1 MKKLLLM
8 TAITAA
14 IFAVDA
20 SASLTELPT
29 IAGSSPLK
37 VDFSTSTGVQN
48 VANVPL
54 PNNLYVAGSSAAR
67 GFLERTAEAYAKPGS
82 VIYKYQNTGA
92 SASIFTYVFT
102 AGDTAAANG
111 LVKDQTYVI
120 HYRTRDGSITAP
132 LISSFPTP
140 DKAVG
145 VTFNSLADFAV
156 KAGEYTC
163 GSASAVT
170 ATAPLMVICKS
181 TTSPEKLV
189 VAPANAT
196 GAAGKPSVLALSD
209 VDAAQFVSPLNGANV
224 ANGLPK
230 KALTMGSTAIAA
242 QVFGIGVNL
251 KLRNAMQTA
260 QLASGSLPSTCV
272 AGDDTEACMP
282 GFTTAQITSIFAA
295 GRFNDWTNL
304 SYGTGNLVL
313 ANPGKTPKNTA
324 VHICSRTAGSG
335 TLATFQ
341 TVFENAPCT
350 VNEAIQ
356 AAVSTTIVPLQSSVL
371 GVEAPSATAKVYH
384 SIESSG
390 DVENCLASLDGYDVA
405 KKAAST
411 TGIVGNGNFGA
422 GNTSPLV
429 LNPATSGEDF
439 RWAVGIFNADRN
451 ATNALP
457 YRFIKID
464 GYSPSLINTANGKY
478 KFWSE
483 LSYITPTPTTKLSL
497 TAQAF
502 VNGMSKP
509 EIIAKSNLKT
519 ASWDKTAASA
529 SGYMATAARVISSA
543 KAFNPASPVMP
554 FTHSNG
560 ANSVGSVNHCRAPA
574 ILNGN
579 VTLPGL
585 N

>member
-20 SASLTELPT
+20 SASLTEIPT
-29 IAGSSPLK
+29 IAGSTPPK
-37 VDFSTSTGVQN
+37 VDFSTKTGVQN

-54 PNNLYVAGSSAAR
+54 ANNLYVAGSSAAR
-67 GFLERTAEAYAKPGS
+67 NFLEKTIEAYAKPAS
-82 VIYKYQNTGA
+82 VIYKYNNSGA
-92 SASIFTYVFT
+92 SANIHTYVFT
-102 AGDTAAANG
+102 AGDTAVANG

-132 LISSFPTP
+132 LIASVPTP

-145 VTFNSLADFAV
+145 VTFNSLADFDAN
-156 KAGEYTC
+156 AANYTC
-163 GSASAVT
+163 GSAAAVT
-170 ATAPLMVICKS
+170 ATAPLMVTCKG
-181 TTSPEKLV
+181 TTPEKLV

-196 GAAGKPSVLALSD
+196 GAAGKPSVLGISD
-209 VDAAQFVSPLNGANV
+209 VDAAQFVSPLNGANA
-224 ANGLPK
+224 ANGLTK
-230 KALTMGSTAIAA
+230 KALTMGSTAFAA

-251 KLRNAMQTA
+251 KLRNAMQNA
-260 QLASGSLPSTCV
+260 QIASGTLPASC
-272 AGDDTEACMP
+272 AGLDTEECMP

-304 SYGTGNLVL
+304 SYGTGNLVS

-341 TVFENAPCT
+341 TVFENAPCS

-356 AAVSTTIVPLQSSVL
+356 AAVSTTVIPLQSSVL
-371 GVEAPSATAKVYH
+371 GVEAANATSKVYH
-384 SIESSG
+384 AIESSG

-422 GNTSPLV
+422 GTTQPLV
-429 LNPATSGEDF
+429 LSPATSEGDF
-439 RWAVGIFNADRN
+439 RWAVGLFG
-451 ATNALP
+451 ATSNTANALP
-457 YRFIKID
+457 YRFVKID
-464 GYSPSLINTANGKY
+464 GYAPSLINTANGKY

-483 LSYITPTPTTKLSL
+483 LSYVTPTPTTKLSS

-502 VNGMSKP
+502 VNGMSRP
-509 EIIAKSNLKT
+509 DIIAKGNPTK
-519 ASWDKTAASA
+519 ASWSTTAASA
-529 SGYMATAARVISSA
+529 SGYMATASKAITGVT
-543 KAFNPASPVMP
+543 AFNPALPVMP

-560 ANSVGSVNHCRAPA
+560 ANLVGSVNHCRAPA
-574 ILNGN
+574 ILSGN
-579 VTLPGL
+579 KTLPGL

>member
-29 IAGSSPLK
+29 IANSSPLK
-37 VDFSTSTGVQN
+37 VDFSTKTGVQN

-92 SASIFTYVFT
+92 SANIFTYVFT
-102 AGDTAAANG
+102 AGDTAVANG

-145 VTFNSLADFAV
+145 VTFNSLEDFA
-156 KAGEYTC
+156 ANAANYTC
-163 GSASAVT
+163 GSAAAVT
-170 ATAPLMVICKS
+170 ATAPLMVTCKG
-181 TTSPEKLV
+181 TTPEKLV

-196 GAAGKPSVLALSD
+196 GAAGRPSVLALSD
-209 VDAAQFVSPLNGANV
+209 VDAAQFVSSLNGANV

-230 KALTMGSTAIAA
+230 KALTMGSTAFAA

-251 KLRNAMQTA
+251 KLRNAMQNA
-260 QLASGSLPSTCV
+260 QIASGTLPASC

-282 GFTTAQITSIFAA
+282 GLTTAQITSIFAS

-304 SYGTGNLVL
+304 SYGTGNLVS

-356 AAVSTTIVPLQSSVL
+356 AAVSKTIFPLQSSVL
-371 GVEAPSATAKVYH
+371 GEEKPNATAKVYH

-390 DVENCLASLDGYDVA
+390 DVENCLASLDGFDVA

-422 GNTSPLV
+422 GTTPPLV
-429 LNPATSGEDF
+429 LSPATSGEDF

-457 YRFIKID
+457 FRFIKID

-519 ASWDKTAASA
+519 ASWDKTAATA
-529 SGYMATAARVISSA
+529 SGYMATAARAISGA
-543 KAFNPASPVMP
+543 KAFNPALPVMP

-560 ANSVGSVNHCRAPA
+560 GNSVGSVNHCRAPA

-579 VTLPGL
+579 VMLPGL

>member
-1 MKKLLLM
+1 M

-29 IAGSSPLK
+29 IANSSPLK

-67 GFLERTAEAYAKPGS
+67 GFLERTFEAYAKPGS

-92 SASIFTYVFT
+92 SANIFTYVFT
-102 AGDTAAANG
+102 AGDTAVANG

-145 VTFNSLADFAV
+145 VTFNSLADFA
-156 KAGEYTC
+156 ANAANYTC
-163 GSASAVT
+163 GSAAAVT
-170 ATAPLMVICKS
+170 ATAPLMVICKG
-181 TTSPEKLV
+181 TTPENLV

-196 GAAGKPSVLALSD
+196 GAAGRPSVLALSD
-209 VDAAQFVSPLNGANV
+209 VDAAQFVSSLNGANV
-224 ANGLPK
+224 ANGLAK
-230 KALTMGSTAIAA
+230 KALTMGSSPIAA
-242 QVFGIGVNL
+242 QIFGIGVNL
-251 KLRNAMQTA
+251 KLRNAMQNA
-260 QLASGSLPSTCV
+260 QIASGTLPASC
-272 AGDDTEACMP
+272 AGLDTEECMP
-282 GFTTAQITSIFAA
+282 GLTTAQITSIFAS

-304 SYGTGNLVL
+304 SYGTGNLVS

-341 TVFENAPCT
+341 TVFENAPCS

-356 AAVSTTIVPLQSSVL
+356 AAVSTTVIPLQSSVL
-371 GVEAPSATAKVYH
+371 GVEAANATSKVYH
-384 SIESSG
+384 AIESSG
-390 DVENCLASLDGYDVA
+390 DVENCMASLDGYDVA

-422 GNTSPLV
+422 GTTQPLV
-429 LNPATSGEDF
+429 LSPATSGEDF
-439 RWAVGIFNADRN
+439 RWAVGLFP
-451 ATNALP
+451 ATNNTTNSWP
-457 YRFIKID
+457 YRFVKID
-464 GYSPSLINTANGKY
+464 GYAPSLINTANGKY

-502 VNGMSKP
+502 VNGMSRP
-509 EIIAKSNLKT
+509 DIIAKGNPKT
-519 ASWDKTAASA
+519 ASWSTTAASA
-529 SGYMATAARVISSA
+529 SGYMATAAKAITGA
-543 KAFNPASPVMP
+543 TAFNPALPVMP

-574 ILNGN
+574 ILSGK

>member
-37 VDFSTSTGVQN
+37 VDFSTKTGVQN

-67 GFLERTAEAYAKPGS
+67 GFLERTAEAYAKSGT
-82 VIYKYQNTGA
+82 VIYKYQNSGA
-92 SASIFTYVFT
+92 SANIFTYVFT
-102 AGDTAAANG
+102 AGDIAVANG

-145 VTFNSLADFAV
+145 VTFNSLEDFA
-156 KAGEYTC
+156 ANAANYTC
-163 GSASAVT
+163 GSAAAVT
-170 ATAPLMVICKS
+170 ATAPLMVTCKG
-181 TTSPEKLV
+181 TTPEKLV

-196 GAAGKPSVLALSD
+196 GAAGKPSVLAISD
-209 VDAAQFVSPLNGANV
+209 VDAAQYVSPLNGANAV
-224 ANGLPK
+224 NGLPK
-230 KALTMGSTAIAA
+230 KALTMGSTAFAA

-251 KLRNAMQTA
+251 KLRNAMQAA
-260 QLASGSLPSTCV
+260 QLDSGSLPSTCTV
-272 AGDDTEACMP
+272 GDDTEACMP
-282 GFTTAQITSIFAA
+282 GFTSAQITSIFAS

-304 SYGTGNLVL
+304 SYGKGNLVS

-341 TVFENAPCT
+341 TVFENAPCS

-356 AAVSTTIVPLQSSVL
+356 AAVSKTIFPLQSSVL
-371 GVEAPSATAKVYH
+371 GEEKPNATAKVYH

-390 DVENCLASLDGYDVA
+390 DVENCLASLDGYDVLN
-405 KKAAST
+405 KKAST

-422 GNTSPLV
+422 GTTTPLV

-451 ATNALP
+451 ATKALP
-457 YRFIKID
+457 FRFIKID

-519 ASWDKTAASA
+519 ASWDTTAASA
-529 SGYMATAARVISSA
+529 SGYMATAARAISSA
-543 KAFNPASPVMP
+543 KAFNPALPVMP

>member
-1 MKKLLLM
+1 M

-20 SASLTELPT
+20 SASLTELPI
-29 IAGSSPLK
+29 IAGSTPPK

-82 VIYKYQNTGA
+82 VIYKYQNA
-92 SASIFTYVFT
+92 SANIFTYVFT
-102 AGDTAAANG
+102 AGDTAVLNG

-120 HYRTRDGSITAP
+120 HYRTRDGTITAP

-156 KAGEYTC
+156 KQGEYTC

-209 VDAAQFVSPLNGANV
+209 VDAAQFVSSLNGANV

-230 KALTMGSTAIAA
+230 KALTMGSTAFAA

-251 KLRNAMQTA
+251 KLRNAMQAA
-260 QLASGSLPSTCV
+260 QLDSGSLPSTCSV
-272 AGDDTEACMP
+272 GDDTEACMP
-282 GFTTAQITSIFAA
+282 GFTSAQITSIFAS

-304 SYGTGNLVL
+304 SYGKGNLVS

-356 AAVSTTIVPLQSSVL
+356 AEVSKTIFPLQSSVL
-371 GVEAPSATAKVYH
+371 GEEKPSATAKVYH

-390 DVENCLASLDGYDVA
+390 DVENCLASLDGYDVLN
-405 KKAAST
+405 KKAST

-422 GNTSPLV
+422 GTTTPLV

-451 ATNALP
+451 ATKALP
-457 YRFIKID
+457 FRFIKID

-519 ASWDKTAASA
+519 ASWSTTAANA
-529 SGYMATAARVISSA
+529 SGYMATAGYPSA
-543 KAFNPASPVMP
+543 NAVVFNPALPVMP
-554 FTHSNG
+554 FTHADG
-560 ANSVGSVNHCRAPA
+560 ANKLGSVNHCRAPA
-574 ILNGN
+574 ILSGN
-579 VTLPGL
+579 KILPGL

>member
-1 MKKLLLM
+1 M

-29 IAGSSPLK
+29 IAAGSSPLK

-48 VANVPL
+48 VLNVPL
-54 PNNLYVAGSSAAR
+54 PNNLYIAGSSAAR
-67 GFLERTAEAYAKPGS
+67 GFLEKTFEAYAKPGS
-82 VIYKYQNTGA
+82 VIYKYNNTGA
-92 SASIFTYVFT
+92 SANIHTYVFT
-102 AGDTAAANG
+102 AGDTAVANG

-132 LISSFPTP
+132 LIASVPTP

-145 VTFNSLADFAV
+145 VTFNSLADFDAN
-156 KAGEYTC
+156 AANYTC
-163 GSASAVT
+163 GSAAALT
-170 ATAPLMVICKS
+170 ATAPLMVTCKG
-181 TTSPEKLV
+181 TTPEKLV

-196 GAAGKPSVLALSD
+196 GAAGRPSVLALSD
-209 VDAAQFVSPLNGANV
+209 VDAAQFVSSLNGANV
-224 ANGLPK
+224 ANGLAK
-230 KALTMGSTAIAA
+230 KALTMGSSPIAA
-242 QVFGIGVNL
+242 QIFGIGVNL
-251 KLRNAMQTA
+251 KLRNAMQNA
-260 QLASGSLPSTCV
+260 QIASGTLPASC
-272 AGDDTEACMP
+272 AGLDTEECMP
-282 GFTTAQITSIFAA
+282 GLTTAQITSIFAS

-304 SYGTGNLVL
+304 SYGTGNLVS

-341 TVFENAPCT
+341 TVFENAPCS

-356 AAVSTTIVPLQSSVL
+356 AAVSTTVIPLQSSVL
-371 GVEAPSATAKVYH
+371 GVEAANATSKVYH
-384 SIESSG
+384 AIESSG
-390 DVENCLASLDGYDVA
+390 DVENCMASLDGYDVA

-422 GNTSPLV
+422 GTTQPLV
-429 LNPATSGEDF
+429 LSPATSEGDF
-439 RWAVGIFNADRN
+439 RWAVGLFG
-451 ATNALP
+451 ATSNLTNTLP
-457 YRFIKID
+457 YRFVKID
-464 GYSPSLINTANGKY
+464 GYAPSLINTANGKY

-483 LSYITPTPTTKLSL
+483 LSYVTPTPTTKLSL

-502 VNGMSKP
+502 VNGMSRP
-509 EIIAKSNLKT
+509 DIIAKGNPKT
-519 ASWDKTAASA
+519 ASWSTTAASA
-529 SGYMATAARVISSA
+529 SGYMATAAKAITGA
-543 KAFNPASPVMP
+543 TAFNPALPVMP

-574 ILNGN
+574 ILSGK

>member
-1 MKKLLLM
+1 
-8 TAITAA
+8 
-14 IFAVDA
+14 
-20 SASLTELPT
+20 
-29 IAGSSPLK
+29 
-37 VDFSTSTGVQN
+37 
-48 VANVPL
+48 
-54 PNNLYVAGSSAAR
+54 
-67 GFLERTAEAYAKPGS
+67 
-82 VIYKYQNTGA
+82 
-92 SASIFTYVFT
+92 
-102 AGDTAAANG
+102 
-111 LVKDQTYVI
+111 
-120 HYRTRDGSITAP
+120 
-132 LISSFPTP
+132 
-140 DKAVG
+140 
-145 VTFNSLADFAV
+145 
-156 KAGEYTC
+156 
-163 GSASAVT
+163 
-170 ATAPLMVICKS
+170 
-181 TTSPEKLV
+181 
-189 VAPANAT
+189 
-196 GAAGKPSVLALSD
+196 
-209 VDAAQFVSPLNGANV
+209 VSPLNGANV

-230 KALTMGSTAIAA
+230 KALTMGSTAFAA

-260 QLASGSLPSTCV
+260 QLASGSLPSTCTV
-272 AGDDTEACMP
+272 GDDTEACMP
-282 GFTTAQITSIFAA
+282 GFTTAQITSIFAS

-304 SYGTGNLVL
+304 SYGKGNLVS

-341 TVFENAPCT
+341 TKFENAPCS

-356 AAVSTTIVPLQSSVL
+356 AAVSKTIFPLTSSVL
-371 GVEAPSATAKVYH
+371 GEEKPNATAKVYH

-405 KKAAST
+405 NKKAST

-422 GNTSPLV
+422 GATPPLV
-429 LNPATSGEDF
+429 LSPATSGEDF

-457 YRFIKID
+457 FRFVKID

-478 KFWSE
+478 KFWAE

-509 EIIAKSNLKT
+509 EIIAKVNLKT
-519 ASWDKTAASA
+519 ASWDKTAATA
-529 SGYMATAARVISSA
+529 SGYMATAAKAITGA
-543 KAFNPASPVMP
+543 TAFNPALPVMP

>member
-92 SASIFTYVFT
+92 SANIFTYVFT
-102 AGDTAAANG
+102 AGDTAVANG

-120 HYRTRDGSITAP
+120 HHRTRDGSITAP
-132 LISSFPTP
+132 LIASFPTP

-145 VTFNSLADFAV
+145 VTFNSLADFAEN
-156 KAGEYTC
+156 AANYTC
-163 GSASAVT
+163 GSAAALT
-170 ATAPLMVICKS
+170 ATAPLMVVCKG
-181 TTSPEKLV
+181 TTPEKLV

-196 GAAGKPSVLALSD
+196 GAAGRPSVLALND
-209 VDAAQFVSPLNGANV
+209 VDAAQFVSPLNGANA

-230 KALTMGSTAIAA
+230 KALTMGSTAFAA

-304 SYGTGNLVL
+304 SYGTGNLVS
-313 ANPGKTPKNTA
+313 ANPGKTPRNTA

-356 AAVSTTIVPLQSSVL
+356 SAVSKTIFPLTSSVL

-384 SIESSG
+384 AIESSG
-390 DVENCLASLDGYDVA
+390 DVENCLASLDGFDVA

-422 GNTSPLV
+422 GATQPLV
-429 LNPATSGEDF
+429 LSPATSAGDF

-451 ATNALP
+451 TTNALP
-457 YRFIKID
+457 FRFVKID

-483 LSYITPTPTTKLSL
+483 LSYVTPTPTTKLSL

-509 EIIAKSNLKT
+509 EIIAKSNVKF

-529 SGYMATAARVISSA
+529 SGYMATAARAISGA
-543 KAFNPASPVMP
+543 TAFNPDLPVMP

-560 ANSVGSVNHCRAPA
+560 AASVGSVNHCRAPA
-574 ILNGN
+574 ILSGN
-579 VTLPGL
+579 KLLPGL

>member
-37 VDFSTSTGVQN
+37 VDFSTKTGVQN

-54 PNNLYVAGSSAAR
+54 PNNLYIAGSSAAR
-67 GFLERTAEAYAKPGS
+67 GFLEKTFEAYAKPGS
-82 VIYKYQNTGA
+82 VIYKYNNTGA
-92 SASIFTYVFT
+92 SANIHTYVFT
-102 AGDTAAANG
+102 AGDTAVANG

-145 VTFNSLADFAV
+145 VTFNSLEDFA
-156 KAGEYTC
+156 ANAANYTC
-163 GSASAVT
+163 GSAAALT
-170 ATAPLMVICKS
+170 ATAPLMVTCKG
-181 TTSPEKLV
+181 TTPEKLV
-189 VAPANAT
+189 VAPADAT

-209 VDAAQFVSPLNGANV
+209 VDAAQFVSSLNGANA
-224 ANGLPK
+224 ANGLTK
-230 KALTMGSTAIAA
+230 KALTMGSTAFAA

-251 KLRNAMQTA
+251 KLRNAMQNA
-260 QLASGSLPSTCV
+260 QIASGTLPASC

-282 GFTTAQITSIFAA
+282 GLTTAQITSIFAS

-304 SYGTGNLVL
+304 SYGTGNLVS

-341 TVFENAPCT
+341 TVFENAPCS

-356 AAVSTTIVPLQSSVL
+356 AAVSKTVIPLQSSVL
-371 GVEAPSATAKVYH
+371 GVEAANATSKVYH
-384 SIESSG
+384 AIESSG
-390 DVENCLASLDGYDVA
+390 DVENCMASLDGFDVA

-411 TGIVGNGNFGA
+411 TGIVGNGSFGA
-422 GNTSPLV
+422 GTTQPLV
-429 LNPATSGEDF
+429 LSPATSGEDF
-439 RWAVGIFNADRN
+439 RWAVGLFP
-451 ATNALP
+451 ATNNTTNSWP
-457 YRFIKID
+457 YRFVKID
-464 GYSPSLINTANGKY
+464 GYAPSLINTANGKY

-502 VNGMSKP
+502 VNGMSRP
-509 EIIAKSNLKT
+509 DIIVKGNPTK
-519 ASWDKTAASA
+519 ASWSTTAASA
-529 SGYMATAARVISSA
+529 SGNMATAAKAITGA
-543 KAFNPASPVMP
+543 TAFNPALPVMP

-574 ILNGN
+574 ILKGK

>member
-20 SASLTELPT
+20 SASLTVLPT
-29 IAGSSPLK
+29 IANSSPLK
-37 VDFSTSTGVQN
+37 VDFSTKTGVQN

-54 PNNLYVAGSSAAR
+54 SNNLYVAGSSAAR
-67 GFLERTAEAYAKPGS
+67 GFLERTFEAYAKPGS
-82 VIYKYQNTGA
+82 VIYKYQNSGA
-92 SASIFTYVFT
+92 SANIYTYVFT
-102 AGDTAAANG
+102 AGDTAVANG

-145 VTFNSLADFAV
+145 VTFNSLADFDAN
-156 KAGEYTC
+156 AANYTC
-163 GSASAVT
+163 GSQSALT
-170 ATAPLMVICKS
+170 ATAPLMVTCKG
-181 TTSPEKLV
+181 TTPEKLV

-209 VDAAQFVSPLNGANV
+209 VDAAQFVSPLNGANA

-230 KALTMGSTAIAA
+230 KALTMGSTAFAA
-242 QVFGIGVNL
+242 QVFGVGVNL
-251 KLRNAMQTA
+251 KLRNAMQNA
-260 QLASGSLPSTCV
+260 QIASGTLPASC
-272 AGDDTEACMP
+272 AGLDTEECMP
-282 GFTTAQITSIFAA
+282 GFTTAQITSIFAS

-304 SYGTGNLVL
+304 SYGAGNLVS
-313 ANPGKTPKNTA
+313 ANAGKTPRNTA

-341 TVFENAPCT
+341 TVFENAPCS

-356 AAVSTTIVPLQSSVL
+356 AAVSKTIFPLQSSVL
-371 GVEAPSATAKVYH
+371 GAEAPNAAAKVYH

-390 DVENCLASLDGYDVA
+390 DVENCLASLDGFDVA

-422 GNTSPLV
+422 GTTQPLV
-429 LNPATSGEDF
+429 LSPATSEGDF

-457 YRFIKID
+457 FRFVKID
-464 GYSPSLINTANGKY
+464 GYAPSLINTANGKY

-483 LSYITPTPTTKLSL
+483 LSYVTPTPTTQLSL

-519 ASWDKTAASA
+519 ASWSTTAASA
-529 SGYMATAARVISSA
+529 SGYMATAAKAISGA
-543 KAFNPASPVMP
+543 TAFNPALPVMP
-554 FTHSNG
+554 FTHADG
-560 ANSVGSVNHCRAPA
+560 ANKVGSVNHCRAPA
-574 ILNGN
+574 ILSGK
-579 VTLPGL
+579 VILPGL

>member
-1 MKKLLLM
+1 M

-29 IAGSSPLK
+29 IANSSPLK

-67 GFLERTAEAYAKPGS
+67 GFLERTFEAYAKPGS

-92 SASIFTYVFT
+92 SANIFTYVFT
-102 AGDTAAANG
+102 AGDTAVANG

-145 VTFNSLADFAV
+145 VTFNSLEDFA
-156 KAGEYTC
+156 ANAANYTC
-163 GSASAVT
+163 GSAAAVT
-170 ATAPLMVICKS
+170 ATAPLMVICKG
-181 TTSPEKLV
+181 TTPENLV

-196 GAAGKPSVLALSD
+196 GAAGRPSVLALSD
-209 VDAAQFVSPLNGANV
+209 VDAAQFVSSLNGANV
-224 ANGLPK
+224 ANGLAK
-230 KALTMGSTAIAA
+230 KALTMGSSPIAA
-242 QVFGIGVNL
+242 QIFGIGVNL
-251 KLRNAMQTA
+251 KLRNAMQNA
-260 QLASGSLPSTCV
+260 QIASGTLPASC

-282 GFTTAQITSIFAA
+282 GLTTAQITSIFAS

-304 SYGTGNLVL
+304 SYGTGNLVS

-341 TVFENAPCT
+341 TVFENAPCS

-356 AAVSTTIVPLQSSVL
+356 AAVSTTVIPLQSSVL
-371 GVEAPSATAKVYH
+371 GVEAANATSKVYH
-384 SIESSG
+384 AIESSG
-390 DVENCLASLDGYDVA
+390 DVENCMASLDGYDVA

-422 GNTSPLV
+422 GTTQPLV
-429 LNPATSGEDF
+429 LSPATSGEDF
-439 RWAVGIFNADRN
+439 RWAVGLFP
-451 ATNALP
+451 ATNNTTNSWP
-457 YRFIKID
+457 YRFVKID
-464 GYSPSLINTANGKY
+464 GYAPSLINTANGKY

-483 LSYITPTPTTKLSL
+483 LSYVTPTPTTKLSL

-502 VNGMSKP
+502 VNGMSRP
-509 EIIAKSNLKT
+509 DIIAKGNPKT
-519 ASWDKTAASA
+519 ASWSTTAASA
-529 SGYMATAARVISSA
+529 SGYMATAAKAITGA
-543 KAFNPASPVMP
+543 TAFNPALPVMP

-574 ILNGN
+574 ILSGK

>member
-14 IFAVDA
+14 IFAVDV
-20 SASLTELPT
+20 SASPTELPT

-37 VDFSTSTGVQN
+37 VDFSTKTGVQN

-54 PNNLYVAGSSAAR
+54 SNNLYVAGSSAAR

-92 SASIFTYVFT
+92 SANIFTYVFT
-102 AGDTAAANG
+102 AGDTAVANG

-145 VTFNSLADFAV
+145 VTFNSLADFA
-156 KAGEYTC
+156 ANAANYTC
-163 GSASAVT
+163 GSAAAVT
-170 ATAPLMVICKS
+170 ATAPLMVTCKG
-181 TTSPEKLV
+181 TTPEKLV

-196 GAAGKPSVLALSD
+196 GAAGRPSVLALSD

-230 KALTMGSTAIAA
+230 KALTMGSTAFAA

-251 KLRNAMQTA
+251 KLRNAMQNA
-260 QLASGSLPSTCV
+260 QIASGTLPASC

-282 GFTTAQITSIFAA
+282 GLTTAQITSIFAS

-304 SYGTGNLVL
+304 SYGTGNLVS

-356 AAVSTTIVPLQSSVL
+356 AAVSKTIFPLQSSVL
-371 GVEAPSATAKVYH
+371 GEEKPNATAKVYH

-390 DVENCLASLDGYDVA
+390 DVENCLASLDGFDVA

-422 GNTSPLV
+422 GTTPPLV
-429 LNPATSGEDF
+429 LSPATSGEDF

-457 YRFIKID
+457 FRFIKID

-519 ASWDKTAASA
+519 ASWDKTAATA
-529 SGYMATAARVISSA
+529 SGYMATAARAISGA
-543 KAFNPASPVMP
+543 KAFNPALPVMP

-560 ANSVGSVNHCRAPA
+560 GNSVGSVNHCRAPA

-579 VTLPGL
+579 VMLPGL

>member
-37 VDFSTSTGVQN
+37 VDFSTKTGVQN

-67 GFLERTAEAYAKPGS
+67 GFLERTTEAYAKPGT
-82 VIYKYQNTGA
+82 VIYKYQNSGA
-92 SASIFTYVFT
+92 SANIFTYVFT
-102 AGDTAAANG
+102 AGDTAVANG

-145 VTFNSLADFAV
+145 VTFNSLEDFA
-156 KAGEYTC
+156 ANAANYTC
-163 GSASAVT
+163 GSAAAVT
-170 ATAPLMVICKS
+170 ATAPLMVTCKG
-181 TTSPEKLV
+181 TTPEKLV

-196 GAAGKPSVLALSD
+196 GAAGKPSVLGLSD
-209 VDAAQFVSPLNGANV
+209 VDAAQFVSPLNGANA
-224 ANGLPK
+224 ANGLAK
-230 KALTMGSTAIAA
+230 KALTMGSSPIAA

-251 KLRNAMQTA
+251 KLRNAMQNA
-260 QLASGSLPSTCV
+260 QIASGTLPASC
-272 AGDDTEACMP
+272 AGLDTEECMP
-282 GFTTAQITSIFAA
+282 GLTTAQITSIFAS

-304 SYGTGNLVL
+304 SYGTGNLVS

-341 TVFENAPCT
+341 TVFENAPCS

-356 AAVSTTIVPLQSSVL
+356 AAVSTTVIPLQSSVL
-371 GVEAPSATAKVYH
+371 GVEKASATEKVYH
-384 SIESSG
+384 AIESSG
-390 DVENCLASLDGYDVA
+390 DVENCMASLDGYDVA

-422 GNTSPLV
+422 GTTQPLV
-429 LNPATSGEDF
+429 LSPATSEGDF
-439 RWAVGIFNADRN
+439 RWAVGLFG
-451 ATNALP
+451 ATSNTANALP
-457 YRFIKID
+457 YRFVKID
-464 GYSPSLINTANGKY
+464 GYAPSLINTANGKY

-483 LSYITPTPTTKLSL
+483 LSYVTPTPATKLSL

-502 VNGMSKP
+502 VNGMSRP
-509 EIIAKSNLKT
+509 DIIAKGNPKT
-519 ASWDKTAASA
+519 ASWSTTTASA
-529 SGYMATAARVISSA
+529 SGYMATASKTITGAT
-543 KAFNPASPVMP
+543 AFNPALPVMP
-554 FTHSNG
+554 FTHANG

-574 ILNGN
+574 ILSGK

>member
-29 IAGSSPLK
+29 IANSSPLK

-67 GFLERTAEAYAKPGS
+67 GFLERTFEAYAKPGS

-102 AGDTAAANG
+102 AGDTAVANG

-145 VTFNSLADFAV
+145 VTFNSLEDFA
-156 KAGEYTC
+156 ANAANYTC
-163 GSASAVT
+163 GSAAALT
-170 ATAPLMVICKS
+170 ATAPLMVTCKG
-181 TTSPEKLV
+181 TTPEKLV

-196 GAAGKPSVLALSD
+196 GAAGRPSVLALSD
-209 VDAAQFVSPLNGANV
+209 VDAAQFVSSLNGANV
-224 ANGLPK
+224 ANGLAK
-230 KALTMGSTAIAA
+230 KALTMGSSPIAA
-242 QVFGIGVNL
+242 QIFGIGVNL
-251 KLRNAMQTA
+251 KLRNAMQNA
-260 QLASGSLPSTCV
+260 QIASGTLPASC
-272 AGDDTEACMP
+272 AGLDTEECMP
-282 GFTTAQITSIFAA
+282 GLTTAQITSIFAS

-304 SYGTGNLVL
+304 SYGTGNLVS

-341 TVFENAPCT
+341 TVFENAPCS

-356 AAVSTTIVPLQSSVL
+356 AAVSTTVIPLQSSVL
-371 GVEAPSATAKVYH
+371 GVEKPNATSKVYH
-384 SIESSG
+384 AIESSG
-390 DVENCLASLDGYDVA
+390 DVENCMASLDGYDVA

-422 GNTSPLV
+422 GTTQPLV
-429 LNPATSGEDF
+429 LSPATSGEDF
-439 RWAVGIFNADRN
+439 RWAVGLFP
-451 ATNALP
+451 ATNNTTNSWP
-457 YRFIKID
+457 YRFVKID
-464 GYSPSLINTANGKY
+464 GYAPSLINTANGKY

-502 VNGMSKP
+502 VNGMSRP
-509 EIIAKSNLKT
+509 DIIAKGNPTK
-519 ASWDKTAASA
+519 ASWSTTAASA
-529 SGYMATAARVISSA
+529 SGNMATAAKAITGA
-543 KAFNPASPVMP
+543 TAFNPLLPVMP

-579 VTLPGL
+579 VMLPGL

>member
-20 SASLTELPT
+20 SASLTELPI
-29 IAGSSPLK
+29 IAGSTPPK

-82 VIYKYQNTGA
+82 VIYKYQNA
-92 SASIFTYVFT
+92 SANIFTYVFT
-102 AGDTAAANG
+102 AGDTAVLNG

-156 KAGEYTC
+156 KQGEYTC

-209 VDAAQFVSPLNGANV
+209 VDAAQFVSPLNGANA

-230 KALTMGSTAIAA
+230 KALTMGSTAFAA

-251 KLRNAMQTA
+251 KLRNAMQAA
-260 QLASGSLPSTCV
+260 QLDSGSLPSTCTV
-272 AGDDTEACMP
+272 GDDTEACMP
-282 GFTTAQITSIFAA
+282 GFTSAQITSIFAS

-304 SYGTGNLVL
+304 SYGKGNLVS

-341 TVFENAPCT
+341 TVFENAPCS

-356 AAVSTTIVPLQSSVL
+356 AAVSKTIFPLQSSVL
-371 GVEAPSATAKVYH
+371 GEEKPNATAKVYH

-390 DVENCLASLDGYDVA
+390 DVENCLASLDGYDVLN
-405 KKAAST
+405 KKAST

-422 GNTSPLV
+422 GTTTPLV

-451 ATNALP
+451 ATNVLP

-529 SGYMATAARVISSA
+529 SGYMATAARAISGA
-543 KAFNPASPVMP
+543 TAFNPALPVMP

-560 ANSVGSVNHCRAPA
+560 AASVGSVNHCRAPA
-574 ILNGN
+574 ILSGN
-579 VTLPGL
+579 KLLPGL